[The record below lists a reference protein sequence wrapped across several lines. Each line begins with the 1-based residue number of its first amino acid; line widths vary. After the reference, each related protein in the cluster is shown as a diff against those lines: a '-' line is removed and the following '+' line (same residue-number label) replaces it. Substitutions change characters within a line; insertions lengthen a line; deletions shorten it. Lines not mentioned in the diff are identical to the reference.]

1 MNRYITT
8 YRLLLLF
15 LFSSLVAQAQVACKL
30 LQPGELESVL
40 KEWALGGKATE
51 FSGSTYNAG
60 STAFDLCTSEIV
72 RPRKGNLQITVVIVN
87 SLPME
92 GGEAIRTRNAELA
105 RQGQWKVKGAQFE
118 QKTVGKAMCT
128 LAGRLRGSASSVCAI
143 PRGNGYVEVEVRA
156 PTLEETPSMDAAR
169 GAVANGEWPL
179 KPLSAKPPLNSQID
193 EKEEIHESS
202 YDHIRIRAA

>member
-1 MNRYITT
+1 MKNIFIRMMRRFGYPVERIWSSDERKTVNRYITT
-8 YRLLLLF
+8 YALSLLF

-40 KEWALGGKATE
+40 KEWALGGKATK

-72 RPRKGNLQITVVIVN
+72 RPRKGNLQIKVVIVN
-87 SLPME
+87 NLSRD

-105 RQGQWKVKGAQFE
+105 REGQWKVKGAQFE

-128 LAGRLRGSASSVCAI
+128 LAGRPRVSASSVCAI
-143 PRGNGYVEVEVRA
+143 PRGSGYVEVEVRA
-156 PTLEETPSMDAAR
+156 PTLEETPSMDAA
-169 GAVANGEWPL
+169 GALLQTANGR
-179 KPLSAKPPLNSQID
+179 LS
-193 EKEEIHESS
+193 
-202 YDHIRIRAA
+202 R

>member
-15 LFSSLVAQAQVACKL
+15 LFSSLVAQAQVTCKL
-30 LQPGELESVL
+30 LQPAELESVL
-40 KEWALGGKATE
+40 KEWALGGKAAK

-72 RPRKGNLQITVVIVN
+72 RPGKGNLQIKVVIVN
-87 SLPME
+87 NLPMD
-92 GGEAIRTRNAELA
+92 GGDAIRTRNAELA
-105 RQGQWKVKGAQFE
+105 REGQWKVKGAKFE

-128 LAGRLRGSASSVCAI
+128 LAGRHRGSASSVCAT

-156 PTLEETPSMDAAR
+156 PTLEETPSMDAA
-169 GAVANGEWPL
+169 GALSQTANGR
-179 KPLSAKPPLNSQID
+179 LNP
-193 EKEEIHESS
+193 
-202 YDHIRIRAA
+202 

>member
-40 KEWALGGKATE
+40 KEWALGGKATK

-156 PTLEETPSMDAAR
+156 PTLEETPSMDAA
-169 GAVANGEWPL
+169 GALLQTANGR
-179 KPLSAKPPLNSQID
+179 LSP
-193 EKEEIHESS
+193 
-202 YDHIRIRAA
+202 